1 MGCKPQTEIHYI
13 RKFFQVAEQP
23 PNMTNERS
31 TLMQYSWSIKAV
43 SHSTVSHF
51 RSSFTSLP
59 SRLELFTV
67 YLYCPFLGYLV
78 FTLNLLHCHFYPYTG
93 SLPRL
98 RFSRTDDHS
107 RLRFSEYM
115 TILFSASRTRI
126 CYQLYWQWRN
136 EQEKHVRRNGG
147 RVYSDRSFK
156 PMPKFLSSTEA
167 YKGVTQMLETKCWV

>member
-1 MGCKPQTEIHYI
+1 MKEALWCNIVGKSKLSVTPL
-13 RKFFQVAEQP
+13 FP
-23 PNMTNERS
+23 
-31 TLMQYSWSIKAV
+31 
-43 SHSTVSHF
+43 
-51 RSSFTSLP
+51 TSGP
-59 SRLELFTV
+59 ASPACPVDWNCFTV
-67 YLYCPFLGYLV
+67 YLYCPFLRYLV
-78 FTLNLLHCHFYPYTG
+78 FTLNLLHCHFYPYTD

-115 TILFSASRTRI
+115 TTLFSESRTRI

-167 YKGVTQMLETKCWV
+167 YKGVTQTLETKCWV